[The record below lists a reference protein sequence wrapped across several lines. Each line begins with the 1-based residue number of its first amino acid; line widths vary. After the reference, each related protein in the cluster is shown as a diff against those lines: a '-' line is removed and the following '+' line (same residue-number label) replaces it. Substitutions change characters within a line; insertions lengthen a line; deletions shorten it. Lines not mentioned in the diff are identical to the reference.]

1 MQFYHG
7 RLERSQYNE
16 YSDYISIAENF
27 LGIDSGETSELG
39 VAKNNFA

>member
-16 YSDYISIAENF
+16 YSDYYLLPKIFS
-27 LGIDSGETSELG
+27 GIDSGETSELG